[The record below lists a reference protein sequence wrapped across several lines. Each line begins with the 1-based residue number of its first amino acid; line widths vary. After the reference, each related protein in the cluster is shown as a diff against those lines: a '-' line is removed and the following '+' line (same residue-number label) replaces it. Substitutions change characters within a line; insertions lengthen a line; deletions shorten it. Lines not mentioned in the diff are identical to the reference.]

1 MKPMKTDEPTMHQV
15 KSLTLFAFRE
25 IIAVLAILF
34 LISQGCAHSSETAIF
49 ESEQHRFRLATL
61 VEGLDHPWGM
71 AFLPDGSLLVTERP
85 GRLRL
90 IKDDA
95 LVSEPIAGLPSQIEA
110 QGQGGLLDV
119 ALHPNFEQNRWV
131 YLSYAGRGKNGL
143 GTEVVRGRL
152 QGMTLTD
159 IQIIFRALPKSDGGR
174 HFGSRLLF
182 GPDGF
187 LYITLGDRGDRRR
200 AQDLGDHAG
209 SLIRLRDDGRVPASN
224 PFVNQSGAR
233 PEIYTYGNRNIQGIA
248 PQPNSHL
255 IWMHE
260 HGPQGG
266 DEVNI
271 VRAGT
276 NYGWPIITYGI
287 GYDGSKIGE
296 GVAREDMAQPVHYWD
311 PSIAPSGMTF
321 YDGNR
326 FPNWRGDLF
335 VGALKFQLVVRL
347 EVQGERVIAEERLL
361 GGEIGR
367 IRDVEQG
374 PDGLIYLLTDASD
387 GGLYRLEP
395 AEE

>member
-1 MKPMKTDEPTMHQV
+1 MKNNPVTMNPV
-15 KSLTLFAFRE
+15 KYTALFAFRRF
-25 IIAVLAILF
+25 IATPALLF
-34 LISQGCAHSSETAIF
+34 LIFQGYANAAAVDIF
-49 ESEQHRFRLATL
+49 ESERHRFRLTAL

-71 AFLPDGSLLVTERP
+71 AFLPDGGILVTERP

-90 IKDDA
+90 IRDGA
-95 LVSEPIAGLPSQIEA
+95 RVSEPISGLPSQIEA
-110 QGQGGLLDV
+110 RGQGGLLDV

-131 YLSYAGRGKNGL
+131 YLSYTGRGKNGL
-143 GTEVVRGRL
+143 GTEVIRGRL
-152 QGMTLTD
+152 HGTTLTD
-159 IQIIFRALPKSDGGR
+159 IQIIFRALPKPDGGR

-182 GPDGF
+182 DPEGF

-200 AQDLGDHAG
+200 AQDLSDHAG
-209 SLIRLRDDGRVPASN
+209 SLIRLRDDGRAPASN
-224 PFVNQSGAR
+224 PFVNQSGVR

-248 PQPNSHL
+248 LQPNSHL

-271 VRAGT
+271 VQAGT

-296 GVAREDMAQPVHYWD
+296 GVARAGMAQPVHYWD
-311 PSIAPSGMTF
+311 PSIAPSGMAF

-335 VGALKFQLVVRL
+335 VGALKFQLLVRL
-347 EVQGERVIAEERLL
+347 EVQGQKIVGEERLL
-361 GGEIGR
+361 TGAIGR
-367 IRDVEQG
+367 IRDVRQG
-374 PDGLIYLLTDASD
+374 PDGLLYLLTDASD

-395 AEE
+395 VDD

>member
-1 MKPMKTDEPTMHQV
+1 M
-15 KSLTLFAFRE
+15 
-25 IIAVLAILF
+25 
-34 LISQGCAHSSETAIF
+34 
-49 ESEQHRFRLATL
+49 
-61 VEGLDHPWGM
+61 
-71 AFLPDGSLLVTERP
+71 
-85 GRLRL
+85 
-90 IKDDA
+90 
-95 LVSEPIAGLPSQIEA
+95 
-110 QGQGGLLDV
+110 
-119 ALHPNFEQNRWV
+119 
-131 YLSYAGRGKNGL
+131 
-143 GTEVVRGRL
+143 
-152 QGMTLTD
+152 
-159 IQIIFRALPKSDGGR
+159 
-174 HFGSRLLF
+174 
-182 GPDGF
+182 
-187 LYITLGDRGDRRR
+187 
-200 AQDLGDHAG
+200 
-209 SLIRLRDDGRVPASN
+209 PASN